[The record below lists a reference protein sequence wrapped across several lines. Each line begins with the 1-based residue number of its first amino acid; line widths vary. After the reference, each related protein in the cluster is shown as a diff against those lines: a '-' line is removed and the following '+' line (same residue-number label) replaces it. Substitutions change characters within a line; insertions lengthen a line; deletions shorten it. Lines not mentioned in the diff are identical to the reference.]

1 VRSETL
7 SGIVFMTLGI
17 ACFATMD
24 AAGKWAVRD
33 MSVFQLLAVRSSF
46 VTCLLLL
53 IAPALGGRRA
63 FRSEQP
69 GAHVLRALCGA
80 SAFLFF
86 FAAVRFLPLA
96 DTVAIAF
103 GGPFIVTALSV
114 PLLGETV
121 DGRRWLG
128 VVIGFLGMLLIVQP
142 TGAGFRPAAL
152 LAVAS
157 SVCEALLMVL
167 TRWLVKRSRTPE
179 KTLTFLVYTFAVQAA
194 VGFAGGIPVWK
205 PMSGTDLAL
214 AVAVGVLALGGHIG
228 ITLAFQR
235 APASVLAPFEY
246 TALIW
251 STTLGYF
258 VFKDF
263 PAASVWLGVSVII
276 ASGLYTVRRARAE
289 A

>member
-1 VRSETL
+1 
-7 SGIVFMTLGI
+7 MTLGI
-17 ACFATMD
+17 ASFATMD

-46 VTCLLLL
+46 VVLLLL
-53 IAPALGGRRA
+53 LAAPVLGGRRA

-69 GAHVLRALCGA
+69 GAHVLRALCGTF
-80 SAFLFF
+80 AFLFF
-86 FAAVRFLPLA
+86 FAAVRYLPLA

-121 DGRRWLG
+121 DRRRWLG
-128 VVIGFLGMLLIVQP
+128 VAAGFLGMLLIVQP
-142 TGAGFRPAAL
+142 TAAGFRPAAL

-167 TRWLVKRSRTPE
+167 TRWLVRRAKTPE
-179 KTLTFLVYTFAVQAA
+179 RTFTFLFYAFAVHAA
-194 VGFAGGIPVWK
+194 VGFLGGIPVWK

-214 AVAVGVLALGGHIG
+214 AAAVGVLALGGHIG

-246 TALIW
+246 TALVW

-258 VFKDF
+258 VFGDF
-263 PAASVWLGVSVII
+263 PVLSVWLGVAVIV
-276 ASGLYTVRRARAE
+276 ASGLYTIRRASAE
-289 A
+289 P

>member
-7 SGIVFMTLGI
+7 SGIFFMTLGI

-24 AAGKWAVRD
+24 AAGKWAVRG
-33 MSVFQLLAVRSSF
+33 MSVFQLLAVRSTF

-53 IAPALGGRRA
+53 AAPALGGKRA
-63 FRSEQP
+63 LRSEQP
-69 GAHVLRALCGA
+69 RAHVLRALCG
-80 SAFLFF
+80 SLAFLFF

-114 PLLGETV
+114 PLLGEKV
-121 DGRRWLG
+121 DRKRWLG
-128 VVIGFLGMLLIVQP
+128 VAAGFLGMLLIVQP
-142 TGAGFRPAAL
+142 TGEGFRPAAL

-157 SVCEALLMVL
+157 SFFEALLMVL
-167 TRWLVKRSRTPE
+167 TRWLVRSARTPE
-179 KTLTFLVYTFAVQAA
+179 RTLTFLVYAFTVQAA
-194 VGFAGGIPVWK
+194 VGFLGGIPVWK

-214 AVAVGVLALGGHIG
+214 AAAVGLLALGGHIG

-235 APASVLAPFEY
+235 AAASVLAPFEY

-258 VFKDF
+258 VFGDF
-263 PAASVWLGVSVII
+263 PAISVWLGVALIV
-276 ASGLYTVRRARAE
+276 ASGLYSIRRARAE

>member
-1 VRSETL
+1 
-7 SGIVFMTLGI
+7 MTLGI

-24 AAGKWAVRD
+24 AAGKWVVQD
-33 MSVFQLLAVRSSF
+33 ISVFQLLAVRSSF
-46 VTCLLLL
+46 VVLLLL
-53 IAPALGGRRA
+53 LAAPAFGGREA

-69 GAHVLRALCGA
+69 GAHILRALCGS

-103 GGPFIVTALSV
+103 GGPFIVVALSV
-114 PLLGETV
+114 PLLGEKV
-121 DGRRWLG
+121 HRRSWLA
-128 VVIGFLGMLLIVQP
+128 VAAGFFGMLLIVQP

-157 SVCEALLMVL
+157 SFCEALLMVL
-167 TRWLVKRSRTPE
+167 TRWLVKRARTPE
-179 KTLTFLVYTFAVQAA
+179 KTLTFLVYTFSVQAA
-194 VGFAGGIPVWK
+194 VGFLGGIPVWV
-205 PMSGTDLAL
+205 PMSATHLAL
-214 AVAVGVLALGGHIG
+214 AAAVGILALGGHIG
-228 ITLAFQR
+228 ITLAFQQ

-258 VFKDF
+258 VFRDF
-263 PAASVWLGVSVII
+263 PAPSVWLGVVVII
-276 ASGLYTVRRARAE
+276 ASGLYTIRGTLPRPE
-289 A
+289 ETPIL